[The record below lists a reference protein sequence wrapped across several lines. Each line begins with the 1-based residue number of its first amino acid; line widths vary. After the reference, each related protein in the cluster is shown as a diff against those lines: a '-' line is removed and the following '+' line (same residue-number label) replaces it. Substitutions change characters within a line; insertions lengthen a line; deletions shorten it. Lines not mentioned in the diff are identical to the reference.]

1 MGRSRPTGSGPTEAH
16 GCYQPGATTPVGRS
30 PAGHARSVGGAHP
43 VSGVSAGRSEV
54 RPKRRSHAAVNWA
67 GSDASSPPY
76 GSTATG
82 ARQNATFC
90 DCWSITLTWHVY
102 RLGSS
107 FVNGMLI
114 LTGCTLA
121 CALKPSF
128 ANRPRGNS
136 G

>member
-1 MGRSRPTGSGPTEAH
+1 
-16 GCYQPGATTPVGRS
+16 
-30 PAGHARSVGGAHP
+30 
-43 VSGVSAGRSEV
+43 
-54 RPKRRSHAAVNWA
+54 
-67 GSDASSPPY
+67 
-76 GSTATG
+76 
-82 ARQNATFC
+82 
-90 DCWSITLTWHVY
+90 VY